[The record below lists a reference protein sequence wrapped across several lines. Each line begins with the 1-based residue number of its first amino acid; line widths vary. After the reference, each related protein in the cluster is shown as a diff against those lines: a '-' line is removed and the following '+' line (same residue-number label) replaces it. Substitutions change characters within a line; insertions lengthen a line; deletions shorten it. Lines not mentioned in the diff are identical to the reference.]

1 MTGAVKVRI
10 RRVEDGNCSQVV
22 SVEYRGQD
30 TNTQEEAGNNKHFI
44 DVWVRNSSLV
54 DRMREQEMVARDC
67 MRMDKVK
74 SIQEVEGCELPAA
87 CIQIQCG

>member
-1 MTGAVKVRI
+1 MSTGGR
-10 RRVEDGNCSQVV
+10 
-22 SVEYRGQD
+22 
-30 TNTQEEAGNNKHFI
+30 TAGHINNFLAI
-44 DVWVRNSSLV
+44 WVRNIILV